1 MLSSVDLSCVEA
13 IARHGELAAAA
24 RELKRDPSTLF
35 RWLNALETR
44 LGASLFSRIRGRYVP
59 SQRNSAGYGGLL
71 LGISDSF
78 LHKDQVS
85 AKTGQ
90 LHFAAHMPLGDR
102 SNRREYDPWG
112 ESYSLA
118 SLYGAALPGCSGSKC
133 DPGNMRRP
141 LRRCSRTWAMMPM
154 LRLRNSSIEA
164 ASRGAL
170 MALRSATSAKSMVG
184 RKSDTRAIALRTA
197 GGGANSAARC
207 RMRLALGSPPG

>member
-35 RWLNALETR
+35 RWLKALETR
-44 LGASLFSRIRGRYVP
+44 LGASLFSRTRGRYVP

-90 LHFAAHMPLGDR
+90 LQVF
-102 SNRREYDPWG
+102 SNE
-112 ESYSLA
+112 
-118 SLYGAALPGCSGSKC
+118 
-133 DPGNMRRP
+133 
-141 LRRCSRTWAMMPM
+141 
-154 LRLRNSSIEA
+154 
-164 ASRGAL
+164 
-170 MALRSATSAKSMVG
+170 V
-184 RKSDTRAIALRTA
+184 
-197 GGGANSAARC
+197 
-207 RMRLALGSPPG
+207 

>member
-35 RWLNALETR
+35 RWLKALETR
-44 LGASLFSRIRGRYVP
+44 LGASLFSRTRGRYVP

-90 LHFAAHMPLGDR
+90 LHTPAGRAARNRAVNRLGQGLAPLAGTL
-102 SNRREYDPWG
+102 SDP
-112 ESYSLA
+112 E
-118 SLYGAALPGCSGSKC
+118 PESGSTGTA
-133 DPGNMRRP
+133 DRR
-141 LRRCSRTWAMMPM
+141 LVDTRCVPRGGLGRT
-154 LRLRNSSIEA
+154 
-164 ASRGAL
+164 
-170 MALRSATSAKSMVG
+170 RSAERVASQQQ
-184 RKSDTRAIALRTA
+184 
-197 GGGANSAARC
+197 
-207 RMRLALGSPPG
+207 

>member
-1 MLSSVDLSCVEA
+1 MHSCSAPSAVLIGSRATLTFMLSSVDLSCVEA

-90 LHFAAHMPLGDR
+90 LHTPA
-102 SNRREYDPWG
+102 
-112 ESYSLA
+112 
-118 SLYGAALPGCSGSKC
+118 
-133 DPGNMRRP
+133 
-141 LRRCSRTWAMMPM
+141 
-154 LRLRNSSIEA
+154 
-164 ASRGAL
+164 
-170 MALRSATSAKSMVG
+170 G
-184 RKSDTRAIALRTA
+184 R
-197 GGGANSAARC
+197 AARN
-207 RMRLALGSPPG
+207 RAVNRLGQGLAPLAGTLSDPELRDALLTLHKARVWFDRNR